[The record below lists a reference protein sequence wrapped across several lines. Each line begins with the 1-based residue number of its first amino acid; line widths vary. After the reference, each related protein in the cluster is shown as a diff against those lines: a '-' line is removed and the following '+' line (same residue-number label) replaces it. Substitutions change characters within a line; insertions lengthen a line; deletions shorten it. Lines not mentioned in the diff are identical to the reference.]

1 MEQSEQAKIEAE
13 IVAKYEK
20 QMKELNTFMEAT
32 IDSLVKEKDKNE
44 KAMKQE
50 IRKLTKMVQQFESKV
65 NPLSAVAIKEQTELQ
80 EQYNDLNELVT
91 LLKDEATKNT
101 TEIEKLKA
109 KNEELSNTNEELS
122 NTLKSETQ
130 KKESVETISQ
140 ELMKKT
146 KELEGVIES
155 KDKDIQQLHLKLKE
169 LQEKNEEILKSNKEI
184 EEKNNGLLEYIQKIN
199 KQTAELQ
206 KKRQQE
212 EELIKTKKAEEEQVN
227 QNKQGMLS
235 QKEYIIINEV
245 ISDYLAKIKVSEYS
259 LSLFDIIEQICLN
272 LDKIDEICQSNNHIN
287 NVLINTYNDIKFYY
301 FLHSNETNQ
310 NVLYNNFLARY
321 TSTINKNSDQSIIE
335 VVSKV
340 KVLTAKDN
348 TILEQYRTKREKLN
362 ASASMSFGV
371 ITNYIAKKYSKEK
384 LITKDIIELFNKTTP
399 NSDLIIDFPSYFKVL
414 QAEHINVY
422 GDTHNFF
429 YAYYAQTILPKEK
442 KITIIL
448 SPMNNEIDITTLFY
462 FFSLYCYN
470 LNSLSFIYQSHKN
483 DSIEENLFRWIVN
496 GLPFSLKSLPLL
508 NELVLDGI
516 RIPRDNITSFAKSL
530 EQTKIA
536 SLTLANSLSQEVLP
550 YLSNYLLNNNLLI
563 KLILAQNPCNVPT
576 FFLSSLQTIPKLA
589 YLNLSKCELN
599 EEDINSI
606 STLIQQN
613 TNIIFLD
620 ISNNNI
626 SLKGC
631 SLLCLALK
639 KNKTLIKINLSDCGL
654 TDESILMLFE
664 KTGQNLQS
672 IVLNNNKLG
681 NTGIIG
687 LTNFLITNKV
697 LSFLSVQN
705 CEIGIEGIK
714 TFLSTIVISKSP
726 KLVVHFEKN
735 PMIEDNNFANCLN
748 MNKAFFKGKKE
759 FYFSE
764 SRLSKELL
772 PQLKEIE
779 FVKIVE

>member
-1 MEQSEQAKIEAE
+1 MEQSTSAKTESE
-13 IVAKYEK
+13 IAAKYEK

-50 IRKLTKMVQQFESKV
+50 IRKLTRMVQQLESKAD
-65 NPLSAVAIKEQTELQ
+65 PMTAVAIKEQTELK
-80 EQYNDLNELVT
+80 EANNDLNELVT

-101 TEIEKLKA
+101 NEIEKLK
-109 KNEELSNTNEELS
+109 KNNEELS
-122 NTLKSETQ
+122 NTLKSELQ
-130 KKESVETISQ
+130 KKESLETITK
-140 ELMKKT
+140 ELTKKI
-146 KELEGVIES
+146 KELEGIIES
-155 KDKDIQQLHLKLKE
+155 KDNDIKNYQLKLKE
-169 LQEKNEEILKSNKEI
+169 LEEKNEDIMKSNKEI

-206 KKRQQE
+206 KKKQQE
-212 EELIKTKKAEEEQVN
+212 EEALKAKKAEEEQMN
-227 QNKQGMLS
+227 LSKQGMLS
-235 QKEYIIINEV
+235 QKELLIINEV

-272 LDKIDEICQSNNHIN
+272 IDKIDEICQSNSHIN

-301 FLHSNETNQ
+301 FLHNTETNL
-310 NVLYNNFLARY
+310 NVLYNNFLSRY

-335 VVSKV
+335 IVSKV
-340 KVLTAKDN
+340 KVLTSKDN

-371 ITNYIAKKYSKEK
+371 IANYISKKYTKEK
-384 LITKDIIELFNKTTP
+384 LITKDIIALFKKSTP

-429 YAYYAQTILPKEK
+429 YSYYAQTILPKEK
-442 KITIIL
+442 KISIIL
-448 SPMNNEIDITTLFY
+448 SPINNEIDINTLFY

-470 LNSLSFIYQSHKN
+470 LSSLSIIYKSHKN
-483 DSIEENLFRWIVN
+483 DTIEENLFRWIVN
-496 GLPFSLKSLPLL
+496 SLPFSLKNLPLL

-516 RIPRDNITSFAKSL
+516 RIPRDNITAFSKSL

-536 SLTLANSLSQEVLP
+536 SLTLSNSLSQEVLP

-576 FFLSSLQTIPKLA
+576 FFLSSLQTLPKLA
-589 YLNLSKCELN
+589 YLNLSQCDLN
-599 EEDINSI
+599 EEDINSV

-613 TNIIFLD
+613 TTIIFLD

-705 CEIGIEGIK
+705 CEIGIEGMK

-726 KLVVHFEKN
+726 KLVVHFENN
-735 PMIEDNNFANCLN
+735 PMIEDKNFPNCLN

-764 SRLSKELL
+764 SRISKEIL

-779 FVKIVE
+779 FVKVVE